1 MVRAKPRHD
10 GQPASLISRAIAFLV
25 DGTVVGLGTALLFW
39 LVTMIAPRAVG
50 LVGLLAGAGGLL
62 YFIALEGAGGQTV
75 GKRMMGIAVV
85 KSDGRTA
92 DMKAATVRNLLRI
105 VDSVPAFYAV
115 GIVVM
120 LLAGDGKRLGDLVG
134 DTMVVSTGA

>member
-10 GQPASLISRAIAFLV
+10 VQPASFISRAIAFLV
-25 DGTVVGLGTALLFW
+25 DGTVVGLGTALLFG
-39 LVTMIAPRAVG
+39 LVTLIAPRAVG
-50 LVGLLAGAGGLL
+50 LALSVAGTGGLL

-105 VDSVPAFYAV
+105 VDSIPAFYVV

-120 LLAGDGKRLGDLVG
+120 LLSGDGQRVGDLLGD
-134 DTMVVSTGA
+134 TVVVETGS

>member
-25 DGTVVGLGTALLFW
+25 DGTVVGLGTALLFG

-75 GKRMMGIAVV
+75 GKRLMGITVV
-85 KSDGRTA
+85 KSDGQTA

-105 VDSVPAFYAV
+105 VDGVPAFYAV

-134 DTMVVSTGA
+134 NTLVVETGA